1 MQTITLGKGLLPKII
16 PLIPSEVY
24 SHRMV
29 IITDNTVKKLYAK
42 TVIEAFAARGK
53 SVDLIAFPAG
63 EKSKTREMKEKIE
76 TRLLK
81 LGCDRHTC
89 LLALGGGVVGDL
101 TGFVAATYLR
111 GIPYIHIPTTALAMI
126 DSSLGGK
133 TGINT
138 PEGKNLIGAF
148 WEPAAVIADLNCL
161 DTLPEKHQIN
171 GWVEALKIFLIS
183 DGSLF
188 IKAAKNGKPNH
199 EFIRRAIELKSS
211 IVKKDPREKNIRA
224 ILNCGHTLG
233 HALEKASDYTLLHG
247 TAVGLGIQ
255 IESQIAH
262 QRGFL
267 KKEELGLIQGT
278 FKDLNIQPD
287 LLNDFDF
294 RSLVKAMQSDKKNK
308 QKEIHCVLLKGLGT
322 VFTAQGFYTHP
333 VSEQEIKQAY
343 EAVRGD

>member
-1 MQTITLGKGLLPKII
+1 MQTITLGKGLLSKII

-29 IITDNTVKKLYAK
+29 IITDNTVKKLYAN
-42 TVIEAFAARGK
+42 TVINAFAARGK
-53 SVDLIAFPAG
+53 IVDLIAFPPG

-81 LGCDRHTC
+81 MGCDRHTC

-101 TGFVAATYLR
+101 AGFVAATYMR
-111 GIPYIHIPTTALAMI
+111 GIPYIQIPTTTLAMI

-148 WEPAAVIADLNCL
+148 WEPAAVIADLDCL
-161 DTLPEKHQIN
+161 DSLPEKHRIN

-188 IKAAKNGKPNH
+188 IKAAKNGGPNQ
-199 EFIRRAIELKSS
+199 ELIRRAIELKSS
-211 IVKKDPREKNIRA
+211 IVKKDPREKNLRA
-224 ILNCGHTLG
+224 ILNYGHTIG

-255 IESQIAH
+255 IESQISH
-262 QRGFL
+262 QRGLL
-267 KKEELGLIQGT
+267 KKDDLCLIQGA
-278 FKDLNIQPD
+278 FHDLKIQPN
-287 LLNDFDF
+287 LLDAFHF
-294 RSLVKAMQSDKKNK
+294 RSLLKAMQSDKKNM
-308 QKEIHCVLLKGLGT
+308 QSAIHGVLLRGLGT
-322 VFTAQGFYTHP
+322 VFTAQGIYTHP
-333 VSEQEIKQAY
+333 LSEEEIKQAFD
-343 EAVRGD
+343 AVRGG